1 MWDIRYCDIYLNIK
15 EKSEWKKRNVLYNT
29 ICFYLRKQWMPDI
42 EYSDSAILSYKKYSF
57 FKDWEYTYHY
67 NGGKQLLN
75 KVTESEMTADLMTGW
90 WGPFKYFFDL
100 KSRKNI
106 TEDFLKE
113 IPSDNESIIEW
124 MQKKTGA
131 EENECSLLLKFLSC
145 VYTAGNII
153 PSPINWKG
161 EGLDSWPDK
170 LSKIMSDDM
179 KCSELWNFYI
189 QKVYSGNNKKEKFC
203 SFVESNYLGM
213 YFINDSLGEHLLEQ
227 VWKEN
232 KKLSERTKKE
242 WGDYFK
248 MITEKINE
256 RSKIINVCFEIDDY
270 FKMVEFDYKEL
281 KKSDFD
287 KTKNMEETLRYL
299 YEKTKGIEENVSE
312 KSAYEK
318 WNDWKYSSKKDIDP
332 DDSNFNRPN
341 KFMRVIYYILWG
353 KRINEGEQYLNEK
366 GQKIGIYENGW
377 GNFRTSYI
385 YDGCNA
391 YLWGGETINTI
402 ASYKGKDLEKLLNP
416 LCERSHQVGNFVL
429 VPAYFN
435 QWKGTN
441 EKANDRMDRALDELK
456 NRTDGYNLYKGARN
470 MLKSSKGVSK
480 CEKCEKV
487 REKFADF
494 DKKDFNSY
502 INVFFLWDYVIVD
515 KGNNEYKIK
524 NMWVKG
530 EEELKSDE
538 DKKDTDV
545 YIKNYIEKASSFIQ
559 RRNIFIAAMLYIA
572 IELEEDKDNTDDKWK
587 EWKEWKVSKAYKI
600 IVQEVFQKNDKL
612 FSSYEKVIE
621 KIITVIKKSEIKE
634 DEKKEIQLILEETNS
649 KIRGTNHDIF

>member
-1 MWDIRYCDIYLNIK
+1 MKALLSGCRRKL
-15 EKSEWKKRNVLYNT
+15 EK
-29 ICFYLRKQWMPDI
+29 RK
-42 EYSDSAILSYKKYSF
+42 
-57 FKDWEYTYHY
+57 
-67 NGGKQLLN
+67 
-75 KVTESEMTADLMTGW
+75 
-90 WGPFKYFFDL
+90 
-100 KSRKNI
+100 
-106 TEDFLKE
+106 
-113 IPSDNESIIEW
+113 
-124 MQKKTGA
+124 
-131 EENECSLLLKFLSC
+131 NECSLLLKFLSC

-281 KKSDFD
+281 QKSDFD

-435 QWKGTN
+435 QWKRSQ
-441 EKANDRMDRALDELK
+441 NDRVDKALYELK
-456 NRTDGYNLYKGARN
+456 NRTSGYNLFDGASN
-470 MLKSSKGVSK
+470 NLSPSPSKGVFK
-480 CEKCEKV
+480 DEKCAKV
-487 REKFADF
+487 QEKFADF

-524 NMWVKG
+524 NMWVEGK
-530 EEELKSDE
+530 EELKSDE
-538 DKKDTDV
+538 EKKDTV
-545 YIKNYIEKASSFIQ
+545 AYIKKASSFIQ

-572 IELEEDKDNTDDKWK
+572 IELEEDNTDDK
-587 EWKEWKVSKAYKI
+587 WKEWKVSKAYKI
-600 IVQEVFQKNDKL
+600 IVQKIFQKNDKL